1 MRPQD
6 NREILARLDREQDR
20 IRDENEYLRLD
31 AKAEA
36 TGRRIQRDLIGSLP
50 ADAALAILP
59 ANADA
64 LAPQDPDRRVEFA
77 ARLQDAITQA
87 FAQPTGYPAPEPA
100 PEVHDGFIE
109 AVCTGCRGSCCRSGG
124 DHAYLNEET
133 IRRYRDLHPDA
144 TPAQI
149 LQAYLDR
156 LPAESIL
163 DSCVFHSATGC
174 GLPRELRSETCN
186 RHLCGKL
193 IHLRSIRPAQ
203 SPVLGVYFDDGKWV
217 RTALLDNTGCRTLS
231 ESGEE

>member
-1 MRPQD
+1 MPHD

-20 IRDENEYLRLD
+20 LRDENEYIRQD
-31 AKAEA
+31 PKAEA
-36 TGRRIQRDLIGSLP
+36 LAKRVHRELLGTLP
-50 ADAALAILP
+50 AVAVLAILP
-59 ANADA
+59 SNADP
-64 LAPQDPDRRVEFA
+64 LAPQDPDRCAEFA
-77 ARLQDAITQA
+77 ERLGEVITQA
-87 FAQPTGYPAPEPA
+87 FARTTGYPAPKPA

-109 AVCTGCRGSCCRSGG
+109 AACTGCRGSCCRSGG
-124 DHAYLNEET
+124 DHAYINEET
-133 IRRYRDLHPDA
+133 ISRYIETHPGS

-149 LQAYLDR
+149 LQAYLER
-156 LPAESIL
+156 LPAETIL

-193 IHLRSIRPAQ
+193 INLRAGRPAQ
-203 SPVLGVYFDDGKWV
+203 TPVLGVYFDDGKWV

>member
-1 MRPQD
+1 VTPPH

-20 IRDENEYLRLD
+20 IRDENEYIRQD
-31 AKAEA
+31 PKAEA
-36 TGRRIQRDLIGSLP
+36 LARRTHRDLLP
-50 ADAALAILP
+50 TLPGAAVLAVLP
-59 ANADA
+59 ANADP
-64 LAPQDPDRRVEFA
+64 LAPQDPARRAEFA
-77 ARLQDAITQA
+77 ERLREVITQA
-87 FAQPTGYPAPEPA
+87 MLPQTGFPAAEPA

-133 IRRYRDLHPDA
+133 IARYIATHPGA
-144 TPAQI
+144 TPPQI
-149 LQAYLDR
+149 LQAYLER
-156 LPAESIL
+156 LPAETIL

-193 IHLRSIRPAQ
+193 IHLRASRPAQ
-203 SPVLGVYFDDGKWV
+203 QPVLGVYFDDGKWV
-217 RTALLDNTGCRTLS
+217 RTALLDERGCRGLS